1 MKANNIIVVPET
13 HWDREWYLTFQEFR
27 AKLVIMLD
35 KLLNILRTN
44 PNYRNFTLDG
54 QTIPIEDYLEVR
66 PEREEEIK
74 KYILEGRLSI
84 GPMYILPDE
93 FLISGESIIR
103 NLLIGHKFAKKFGR
117 VMKTAYIPDPF
128 GHIAQLPQII
138 NSFNLSSIIFER
150 GFGNEF
156 EENELNME
164 FIWES
169 PGKAAS
175 ILAIHLVRGYMS
187 LQDLDTSLE
196 DGKYKKAIEKIKRV
210 TADLEKYTAS
220 PIILLNNGSDHRE
233 ACPEIPEIVKQWNE
247 LYPDVLL
254 EQSDFEY
261 YINKVLSVKPKLKSF
276 QGELR
281 GSKYHP
287 ILSGVLSARMWIKQ
301 RNLEIEYLF
310 EKYTEPVS
318 AITWILDKYN
328 KFEYPNSY
336 LLTGMKWFIKNHPHD
351 SICGCSIDQVHE
363 DMITRFDWAEQI
375 GNEVFN
381 LSFLYLSNLINI
393 LPQVGNRIALIVFNP
408 LPWKRKDIVIFN
420 GISKTYN
427 LHDKFPKN
435 FKLLDSD
442 GKEIEYQGYS
452 ISGDPRYCR
461 EKDINYRF
469 SFLADVPAC
478 GYKTYYIM
486 LDEEA
491 RGSVINDV
499 DFNIGEN
506 SVENEFYKVDVK
518 KDGQINIY
526 DKSRAIWFENICQF
540 EDVADWGDEYDFS
553 GPVRKQVDKKFT
565 TKDAEIVEIVPFL
578 NGPSQKT
585 IKIKMIMKLPV
596 SLSVDRLQRENHL
609 IENCI
614 NLYISLYKSI
624 NNIDFKIELE
634 NQSKDHRIR
643 VLFPS
648 KITTNKVFCDGHFF
662 IVPRDISLPNGKHWA
677 QKPSRTNHQKDFI
690 TLYDKSICFAI
701 LNRGLPEYEAIK
713 NEDGTI
719 LIAITLLRC
728 IEWLSRPNL
737 DSRRS
742 DAGPSIKTPGAQCIG
757 NHTFELSLV
766 IEECKTNWLD
776 SEVHIK
782 GKEFNCPLKPVF
794 PLMLKSTLRRT
805 DLLMLSRMGVI
816 SALKKSP
823 DKNTGVYLP
832 SELSFFKLD
841 NKNIILSALKKSEK
855 GDYLI
860 VRVYNIS
867 PFLEKALLSF
877 FKDIL
882 IKNAE
887 IVNLLEETPK
897 NLIKAEIH
905 NFNKN
910 KIEISLEPHVI
921 ATIKIEFDLIK

>member
-1 MKANNIIVVPET
+1 MKANNIIIVPET

-54 QTIPIEDYLEVR
+54 QTIPIEDYLKVR
-66 PEREEEIK
+66 PERKEEIK
-74 KYILEGRLSI
+74 KYVKEGRLSI
-84 GPMYILPDE
+84 GPMYVLPDE
-93 FLISGESIIR
+93 FLISGESLIR
-103 NLLIGHKFAKKFGR
+103 NLLIGYQYATKFGR

-128 GHIAQLPQII
+128 GHIAQLPQIVS
-138 NSFNLSSIIFER
+138 SFDLSSIIFER

-175 ILAIHLVRGYMS
+175 ILAIHLVRGYSS

-196 DGKYKKAIEKIKRV
+196 DGKYKLALERIKRV
-210 TADLEKYTAS
+210 TADIEQYTAS
-220 PIILLNNGSDHRE
+220 PIVLLNNGSDHRE
-233 ACPEIPEIVKQWNE
+233 ACAEIPEIVEQWNE
-247 LYPDVLL
+247 LYPDALL
-254 EQSDFEY
+254 EQNDFEY
-261 YINKVLSVKPKLKSF
+261 YIDKVMSKKLNLKSYR
-276 QGELR
+276 GELR
-281 GSKYHP
+281 GSKYSP

-301 RNLEIEYLF
+301 RNTEIEYLF
-310 EKYTEPVS
+310 EKYAEPIS
-318 AITWILDKYN
+318 AITWILDKYH

-336 LLTGMKWFIKNHPHD
+336 LLTGMKWLIKNHPHD

-363 DMITRFDWAEQI
+363 EMVTRFDWADQI

-393 LPQVGNRIALIVFNP
+393 LPQVSNRIALIVFNP
-408 LPWKRKDIVIFN
+408 LPWKRKDIVIFD

-427 LHDKFPKN
+427 LQDKFPRN
-435 FKLLDSD
+435 FKLLNSD
-442 GKEIEYQGYS
+442 DEEIEYQGYS
-452 ISGDPRYCR
+452 IPGDPRFCR

-469 SFLADVPAC
+469 SFLANLPAC
-478 GYKTYYIM
+478 GYKTYYII
-486 LDEEA
+486 LEEEA
-491 RGSVINDV
+491 NRSKINEV

-526 DKSRAIWFENICQF
+526 DKKRAIWFENICQF

-553 GPVRKQVDKKFT
+553 GPVRKQIDKKFT

-585 IKIKMIMKLPV
+585 IKIKMMMKLPL
-596 SLSVDRLQRENHL
+596 SLSEDRLQRETHL
-609 IENCI
+609 IENNI
-614 NLYISLYKSI
+614 NLYISLYKNI
-624 NNIDFKIELE
+624 NRIDFKIELE

-648 KITTNKVFCDGHFF
+648 NIITDKVFCDGQFF
-662 IVPRDISLPNGKHWA
+662 VVPRDIHLPIGRHWA

-690 TLYDKSICFAI
+690 ALFDNSKCIAI
-701 LNRGLPEYEAIK
+701 LNRGLPEYEAIR

-719 LIAITLLRC
+719 SIAITLLRC
-728 IEWLSRPNL
+728 IEWLSRPKL
-737 DSRRS
+737 DSRRF

-766 IEECKTNWLD
+766 IEECKPNWLD

-782 GKEFNCPLKPVF
+782 GKEFNCPLKSLF

-805 DLLMLSRMGVI
+805 DLLILSRLGVL
-816 SALKKSP
+816 SALNKLPEKKMNS
-823 DKNTGVYLP
+823 YLP
-832 SELSFFKLD
+832 SEISFLEWD
-841 NKNIILSALKKSEK
+841 NNNIILSALKKSEK
-855 GDYLI
+855 EDFLI
-860 VRVYNIS
+860 VRVYNIAPS
-867 PFLEKALLSF
+867 SQKAKLSF
-877 FKDIL
+877 YEELL

-887 IVNLLEETPK
+887 VVNLLEETPK
-897 NLIKAEIH
+897 NLIKAVIY

-921 ATIKIEFDLIK
+921 ATINIEFDLIK